1 MFARVT
7 IRVTDVA
14 ASARSYDSV
23 LATPGVERAGDAP
36 TERFGHVAEIV

>member
-14 ASARSYDSV
+14 ASARFSDTV
-23 LATPGVERAGDAP
+23 LERVLDGTA
-36 TERFGHVAEIV
+36 AEIA